1 MPIIKC
7 EDCGSEIFKF
17 ERRGV
22 SVMVSNARFQ
32 FEAPV
37 QVCLGCGVAL
47 TDFNFQVEQRPLPEP
62 PEEKKPDETGDEE
75 PEEGPEDETT
85 DDETVE
91 D

>member
-7 EDCGSEIFKF
+7 EDCGSEVFKF

-22 SVMVSNARFQ
+22 SLVVSNARFQ

-47 TDFNFQVEQRPLPEP
+47 TDYHLQVEQRPLPEP
-62 PEEKKPDETGDEE
+62 PEEEKPDDDENQD
-75 PEEGPEDETT
+75 GPPDE
-85 DDETVE
+85 ETVE